1 MKATNTNFTAL
12 DIGSSKISIIAAQ
25 LYARGDA
32 KVGFQGVFHSSGI
45 KAGIINDYKNLE
57 TSIVNAI
64 YSLESEIDRN
74 ISNVSISLS
83 GFGTKSYYIYH
94 KVRLLEGQ
102 VTKSD
107 VNILISKALEQFG
120 SDDQTV
126 IHYFPIEYTLDTNNS
141 IQNPVGMFGNVL
153 GCRLHVIIAE
163 TSQVTNI
170 LNCFAKCNI
179 GVKEIVVGPYAA
191 SLAVL
196 TEDEKSL
203 GSIVIDFGASTTS
216 FAVFVGGQLVCTGFV
231 PLGGG
236 AITSDIAK
244 ILSISMPAA
253 EKLKVLYG
261 SAFASSRE
269 SETMIN
275 LAEFEPQF
283 GMDDDRNITSDDLSM
298 IISARAEEIIELL
311 KSEYEKMGVDHLISR
326 RVILTGGGSQLRG
339 IKEIVSENFKK
350 QVRVGHPLNIP
361 GFIVDHSIA
370 SYCSAIGLIKHE
382 MIKQKKH
389 SSFSSDSN
397 SFFGKFSKWLKQGL

>member
-1 MKATNTNFTAL
+1 MKAANTNFTVL

-25 LYARGDA
+25 LQARGDA
-32 KVGFQGVFHSSGI
+32 KVGYQGVFHSNGM
-45 KAGIINDYKNLE
+45 KAGVINDYRKLE
-57 TSIVNAI
+57 SSIVNAI
-64 YSLESEIDRN
+64 YNLESEIDRN
-74 ISNVSISLS
+74 ISTISISIS

-107 VNILISKALEQFG
+107 VNILISKALEQF
-120 SDDQTV
+120 SADDQTV

-141 IQNPVGMFGNVL
+141 IQNPVGMFGNIL
-153 GCRLHVIIAE
+153 GCRLHVITAE

-179 GVKEIVVGPYAA
+179 GVNEIIVGSYAA

-203 GSIVIDFGASTTS
+203 GSVVIDFGASTTS
-216 FAVFVGGQLVCTGFV
+216 FAVFVGGQLICTGYV
-231 PLGGG
+231 PLGGA

-244 ILSISMPAA
+244 ILSISISAA
-253 EKLKVLYG
+253 EKIKVLYG
-261 SAFASSRE
+261 SSFSSSKE
-269 SETMIN
+269 NEVMIN

-283 GMDDDRNITSDDLSM
+283 GVEDERNITSDDLSM

-311 KSEYEKMGVDHLISR
+311 KSEYDKMGVDHLISR

-339 IKEIVSENFKK
+339 IKEIVSENFRK
-350 QVRVGHPLNIP
+350 QVRLGNPLNIP
-361 GFIVDHSIA
+361 GFVIDHSVM
-370 SYCSAIGLIKHE
+370 SYCSAIGIIKYE
-382 MIKQKKH
+382 MIKQIKH
-389 SSFSSDSN
+389 SSFSTNSSN
-397 SFFGKFSKWLKQGL
+397 FFGKFSKWLKQSL